1 MNNNINERHT
11 IFFDRIKYARRT
23 TSKGTIEALNDIN
36 DTVFLRIID
45 NFAEGTTNN
54 NNCRNGLMLSTS
66 SSPSLPL
73 LDAPIENAI
82 TSVSADGKEVTIPLR
97 YSKNGNFCR
106 FFTFEFFDSSAAK
119 LFCSLFLQLLKKD
132 EPGKVLLG
140 YDRLRELVRE
150 KERLEK
156 NESFKKKRGHEEVEE
171 KEIWSDSDDEEE
183 KKEGEKDQPSLKRR
197 RLDPTDVIEEEG
209 EEINLNED
217 FLLNQFGESQ
227 AF

>member
-1 MNNNINERHT
+1 M
-11 IFFDRIKYARRT
+11 
-23 TSKGTIEALNDIN
+23 
-36 DTVFLRIID
+36 
-45 NFAEGTTNN
+45 
-54 NNCRNGLMLSTS
+54 
-66 SSPSLPL
+66 
-73 LDAPIENAI
+73 
-82 TSVSADGKEVTIPLR
+82 
-97 YSKNGNFCR
+97 
-106 FFTFEFFDSSAAK
+106 
-119 LFCSLFLQLLKKD
+119 
-132 EPGKVLLG
+132 G

-209 EEINLNED
+209 EGEVLNED